1 MFSHSTATSP
11 DPAQIERTHTHT
23 HNSRIH
29 FFSKKRNYSQGY
41 TYRHTHV
48 YVQKLSRPIKQR
60 CRVRQASRSRK
71 QQSPLA
77 GVQRPRTC
85 CTLLLSLSLVV
96 LFSPRERMYKRNL
109 FLLSFPWPANRR
121 LRGERGDF
129 AFSLS
134 LSTLRAR
141 TFEGREERSWAE

>member
-85 CTLLLSLSLVV
+85 CTLLLSLSRSFIFTKRQDVQKKSLSS
-96 LFSPRERMYKRNL
+96 LFSLARESKITRRERRFR
-109 FLLSFPWPANRR
+109 FL
-121 LRGERGDF
+121 
-129 AFSLS
+129 SLS
-134 LSTLRAR
+134 LYFAR
-141 TFEGREERSWAE
+141 TNIRRKGREKLG